1 MCNLSLNVIIL
12 RTLFIYLIQNQ
23 SLVHKRQS
31 TKMWPLSGIGLFI
44 VYYAMFLKVHEQIML
59 LISAFEVDL
68 HSSNTCAFKGL

>member
-23 SLVHKRQS
+23 SLVHKRQR
-31 TKMWPLSGIGLFI
+31 TKTWPLSGIGLFI
-44 VYYAMFLKVHEQIML
+44 VYYAVFKGHEQIML